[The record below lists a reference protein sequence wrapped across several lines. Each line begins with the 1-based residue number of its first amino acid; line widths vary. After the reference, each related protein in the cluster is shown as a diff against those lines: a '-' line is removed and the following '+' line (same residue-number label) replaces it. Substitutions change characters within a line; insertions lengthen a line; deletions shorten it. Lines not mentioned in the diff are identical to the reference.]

1 MTQPESVD
9 DLNGMAVEAADGRRL
24 TADG

>member
-1 MTQPESVD
+1 MTQPEFIDS
-9 DLNGMAVEAADGRRL
+9 LNGMAVEAADGRRP